1 DIAFRRRYES
11 ALFQGPIPDRG
22 GVRADAA
29 ARPTVDHLHRRVR
42 CRESQLPRQPR
53 CDRASR
59 LTRSGSYC
67 ELVAAE
73 RVDVSTAQEMWR
85 AGDPII
91 DVRSPSEYAQGHI
104 AGALNVP
111 LDTLPLGARKLPD
124 GPILTAC
131 GMGGRAG
138 RAAELLDLAGR
149 TAFFIAGGTKAW
161 AAAGL
166 PVVVGPEPEGP
177 ADQHHWFRRRRIHR
191 P

>member
-1 DIAFRRRYES
+1 
-11 ALFQGPIPDRG
+11 
-22 GVRADAA
+22 
-29 ARPTVDHLHRRVR
+29 
-42 CRESQLPRQPR
+42 
-53 CDRASR
+53 
-59 LTRSGSYC
+59 
-67 ELVAAE
+67 VAAE

-124 GPILTAC
+124 RPILTAC

-166 PVVVGPEPEGP
+166 PVVVGPEPDA
-177 ADQHHWFRRRRIHR
+177 ADRHHWFRRRRTH
-191 P
+191 

>member
-1 DIAFRRRYES
+1 M
-11 ALFQGPIPDRG
+11 
-22 GVRADAA
+22 
-29 ARPTVDHLHRRVR
+29 
-42 CRESQLPRQPR
+42 
-53 CDRASR
+53 
-59 LTRSGSYC
+59 
-67 ELVAAE
+67 AAE

-85 AGDPII
+85 AGDTVI

-124 GPILTAC
+124 RPILTAC

-166 PVVVGPEPEGP
+166 PVVVGPEPNGSETK
-177 ADQHHWFRRRRIHR
+177 HRWFQRHR
-191 P
+191 HS

>member
-1 DIAFRRRYES
+1 
-11 ALFQGPIPDRG
+11 
-22 GVRADAA
+22 
-29 ARPTVDHLHRRVR
+29 
-42 CRESQLPRQPR
+42 
-53 CDRASR
+53 
-59 LTRSGSYC
+59 
-67 ELVAAE
+67 VAAE

-177 ADQHHWFRRRRIHR
+177 ADKHHWFRRRRTHE